1 MKTKEMIMG
10 IVNLPIDERAKA
22 VDEILKTFNQSDPD
36 IEKAWV
42 EEARRRLDEYEKGGV
57 TPIPGE
63 QVFRDIRKQLSE
75 SLSA

>member
-1 MKTKEMIMG
+1 MEIIYADK
-10 IVNLPIDERAKA
+10 AKA

>member
-36 IEKAWV
+36 IEKAWA

-57 TPIPGE
+57 TSIPGE
-63 QVFRDIRKQLSE
+63 QVFKDIRNQLSE
-75 SLSA
+75 S